1 MNEVAVVGAGIL
13 GAFTAL
19 ALQERGAKTILIE
32 RGQIALG
39 TTSNSFAW
47 VNATAKTGH
56 EAYHRLNAAGVKA
69 WHDLASEFGDRTV
82 GLYGAGSLHWGD
94 PEIPGSLEGHR
105 NRVAALRAFDYPV
118 FELSR
123 RDLQALEPDIR
134 FGEDA
139 EGLMAPVDRWADA
152 PRAARFAVDRFRS
165 LGGEVREQTAVSGF
179 SRTGGRVDGLETS
192 AGHISVGNVVIAA
205 GVDAGP
211 LIALAAGI
219 GPNAVPL
226 SAVPGLIVE
235 TPPQADRALVRHVI
249 YPADPNGFHLRPT
262 PSGGLSIGGDD
273 VDAEVGFGEDPDR
286 LEAAID
292 TLLQRAHLLLP
303 SLAAEELRAGTT
315 ARVGARPMPADD
327 MSIVGAL
334 PGADGVF
341 VVVTH
346 SGVTLAPALGPLLA
360 DAITGGAVPEVLH
373 PFQPSRFASLA
384 A

>member
-1 MNEVAVVGAGIL
+1 MNDVAVVGAGIL

-139 EGLMAPVDRWADA
+139 EGLMAWQRGDRRRGRC
-152 PRAARFAVDRFRS
+152 RAADRPCRRDWPQRRS
-165 LGGEVREQTAVSGF
+165 PERST
-179 SRTGGRVDGLETS
+179 RTDC
-192 AGHISVGNVVIAA
+192 
-205 GVDAGP
+205 
-211 LIALAAGI
+211 
-219 GPNAVPL
+219 
-226 SAVPGLIVE
+226 
-235 TPPQADRALVRHVI
+235 
-249 YPADPNGFHLRPT
+249 
-262 PSGGLSIGGDD
+262 
-273 VDAEVGFGEDPDR
+273 
-286 LEAAID
+286 
-292 TLLQRAHLLLP
+292 
-303 SLAAEELRAGTT
+303 
-315 ARVGARPMPADD
+315 
-327 MSIVGAL
+327 
-334 PGADGVF
+334 
-341 VVVTH
+341 
-346 SGVTLAPALGPLLA
+346 
-360 DAITGGAVPEVLH
+360 
-373 PFQPSRFASLA
+373 
-384 A
+384 